1 MPEGINKKARRVN
14 SEKKGILVPMIQN
27 FMENTPVD
35 IGSPEDVKFLND
47 LHTKMMK
54 REEDRRTEG
63 LGVFSPSSLGDA
75 CVRKSYLTRH
85 AVRPKGAPSPYDFR
99 SHYFFMTG
107 NFLHIKWQFALY
119 KMEKWIAN
127 SAIFQVHGYEIGVKS
142 KRGDNMGTIDVVASV
157 YGEPF
162 VIDFKGLNTWSAT
175 RVGYG
180 KIPVEYKSQ
189 VGNYLVLW
197 NSQKEKPFR
206 IERGLLVVE
215 DKSGSKD
222 ILQEAVIT
230 LERNG
235 RRVRSRLELLRAYE
249 ERQEIPPPL
258 CKSLKDRNFTGCQF
272 RNICWDEVEA
282 TGKETTR
289 RMREKLAVKEPTTA
303 ERVSKILR
311 KGK

>member
-1 MPEGINKKARRVN
+1 MPDSINKRVRKVK
-14 SEKKGILVPMIQN
+14 ETPKGILVPMIQN
-27 FMENTPVD
+27 FMENSPVD
-35 IGSPEDVKFLND
+35 ISSPEDVKFLTE
-47 LHTKMMK
+47 LQTKMMH

-63 LGVFSPSSLGDA
+63 LGVFSPSSLGDS

-85 AVRPKGAPSPYDFR
+85 AVRPEGAPSPYDFR

-119 KMEKWIAN
+119 KMERYIAN
-127 SAIFQVHGYEIGVKS
+127 SKIFHVHGYEIGVKS

-157 YGEPF
+157 YEEPF

-180 KIPVEYKSQ
+180 KIPVGYKSQ

-197 NSQKEKPFR
+197 NSQKDKPFR

-215 DKSGSKD
+215 DKSGAKD

-235 RRVRSRLELLRAYE
+235 RRVRNRLELLREYE
-249 ERQEIPPPL
+249 ANGEMPPPL
-258 CKSLKDRNFTGCQF
+258 CKSLKDRNFTGCPF
-272 RNICWDEVEA
+272 RGICREEVEA
-282 TGKETTR
+282 TGKATSK
-289 RMREKLAVKEPTTA
+289 RMREKLAVKEPTTS
-303 ERVSKILR
+303 ERVTRILR
-311 KGK
+311 KGR